1 MRFSL
6 LGQYL
11 AVGLVSCVAAQEVE
25 CWAPDGKTRADN
37 ETYVPCNKL
46 GIQQDGIFSSCC
58 ALDGNPDKRDTCTSL
73 GLCNGA
79 DRRLR
84 RGFCTDKSWKSK
96 ACVNVCITTEDGG
109 DPSNS
114 SVITGCNDGSGK
126 YCCGDTTSCCGTS
139 RAVTIPT
146 QESVCTA
153 HTLNSDDGSGDAA
166 TFKNA
171 TIGLAVVA
179 GVTLLAAVA
188 STLWFL
194 RQNKSLKKQLADE
207 KLAAGHQQASMM
219 HNNRGSMVPTMT
231 DSNHPGGSVYGG
243 STTHHPSPMPDHSHP
258 YHKAPGSSPPPHP
271 PLSPH
276 SDGHHGNMQRY
287 SELDAGTN
295 RIEMASP
302 DPYAQQ
308 NRNSTQPSYSSP
320 MHSPGLPQQ

>member
-6 LGQYL
+6 LGQLL
-11 AVGLVSCVAAQEVE
+11 AIGLVSCVAAQEVE

-58 ALDGNPDKRDTCTSL
+58 ALDGTPDKRDTCTSL
-73 GLCNGA
+73 GLCSGA

-84 RGFCTDKSWKSK
+84 RGFCTDKTWKSK
-96 ACVNVCITTEDGG
+96 ACVDVCITTQDGG
-109 DPSNS
+109 DASNS
-114 SVITGCNDGSGK
+114 SVITACNDGSNK
-126 YCCGDTTSCCGTS
+126 YCCGDTRSCCGTS
-139 RAVTIPT
+139 RAITIPM

-153 HTLNSDDGSGDAA
+153 HTLDSEGGVDAT

-179 GVTLLAAVA
+179 GASLLAAVA

-207 KLAAGHQQASMM
+207 KLAAGHQQASMSM
-219 HNNRGSMVPTMT
+219 HNRASAVSTMT
-231 DSNHPGGSVYGG
+231 D
-243 STTHHPSPMPDHSHP
+243 STTHHPSLMADHSQP
-258 YHKAPGSSPPPHP
+258 YYRNKTPGSPPPPHP
-271 PLSPH
+271 PLSPN
-276 SDGHHGNMQRY
+276 SEVHHGNMHRY

-302 DPYAQQ
+302 DPYTQQ
-308 NRNSTQPSYSSP
+308 NRNST
-320 MHSPGLPQQ
+320 